1 MKQNNIFRFL
11 LSRDNRSI
19 MKHNLPALKVLT
31 LKQLILKRKIGFI
44 SQIKNHPLTSDIL
57 RYLIQIPPNEKR
69 KSNSFKA
76 DMYEIENIL
85 GSEVYNMEKKDSLI
99 KYENSIRKVDGIIDS
114 LETCLLNFRNP
125 INKKMIKLLTQPK
138 YIRLSHDH

>member
-1 MKQNNIFRFL
+1 
-11 LSRDNRSI
+11 
-19 MKHNLPALKVLT
+19 MKHVLPALKVLT

-44 SQIKNHPLTSDIL
+44 SQIKDHPWTSDIL
-57 RYLIQIPPNEKR
+57 SHLIQINPNEKR

-85 GSEVYNMEKKDSLI
+85 GSEVYNMKKREILS
-99 KYENSIRKVDGIIDS
+99 KYENIIRREDGIIDS

-125 INKKMIKLLTQPK
+125 VNKKMIKLLTQPK
-138 YIRLSHDH
+138 YKRLSHDH